1 MFEMYYYYYY
11 ILVFLSSFNCYVLH
25 LLILKVV
32 YIYSPGMC
40 GITLQSVQ
48 LWLIWK
54 KYVLHSLSKFETQF
68 LVLFWFTDWEISCIE
83 ISIHKSP

>member
-1 MFEMYYYYYY
+1 MFEMYYYFY

-32 YIYSPGMC
+32 YIYSTGMC

-48 LWLIWK
+48 K
-54 KYVLHSLSKFETQF
+54 KYVLHSLSKFGTVF
-68 LVLFWFTDWEISCIE
+68 SFVLVDRLGNILHWNF
-83 ISIHKSP
+83 HK